1 MDDFLTTAR
10 LAWAPGR
17 VRMESPLVNSYKKP
31 FIFRR
36 LIETFFGGLRLF
48 ASQDV
53 PVYIYLM
60 QILLFSGAPLLC
72 TLFIALEHH
81 GHVTLP
87 QAIFSNGAACL
98 IYAFLTQTLAFCLR
112 NRRSKSRE
120 IEQMNLASDEEVLLF
135 DSPIGARTWAFLIRE
150 KRLIAS
156 IIVHSVVCGIVCGSA
171 VYYVRPK
178 TILEYNVS
186 WGLSLAYTIIGL
198 ITVGSG
204 VWPLIG
210 GPTPEPALYRP
221 LPFDLGLLSR
231 PLHILF
237 CVLIYHI
244 HVVYP
249 HVAWLSIL
257 DMIGHIIF
265 ISFLILW
272 LLGIMPPIDAFV
284 FWLLEQW
291 IVVALGGSPVCSDG
305 HLIGYS
311 FFGTLSLFNV
321 ATMPT
326 FDSKMIIAAGWGFFL
341 SLDIGWMIASLLSH
355 HVKFLTGMSGKY
367 EETHPVGGRTSLRR
381 VTCRRELAFFLPLF
395 IAVMAISIGIH
406 LPNMAWYGE
415 ISAAVQGANKTIE
428 DVKMLQF
435 FQRPFLFEDSARNIT
450 GSVILVITALLL
462 ILNEFQKVY
471 ILGLFKNPL
480 YAYQKRIQK
489 SFLMYIVSQF
499 IQLGCP
505 FISMLFLHQVITA
518 ELYLQVTP
526 IPRTFTHLLYTIP
539 VVRCFRGI
547 WQFSQAYFIQLSAF
561 FLLDLIY
568 RETDLLLGSWGS
580 FPPATRIF
588 FISLS
593 YLWGTRFVQRLSTV
607 IIFMLTS
614 VLESK
619 QRSPRLWFL
628 IGFNIGLFPILLCV
642 LAVSS
647 ITAAPLLPLFTL
659 PIFLLGFPRPLRS
672 WPYPVGR
679 ASNSCEDSV
688 YYEQLTPHVIFAMHN
703 LLQSGS
709 LGLVEPGE
717 HFLLRFEDRFL
728 WIQILECG
736 YTFQYYSVKGLELQ
750 ETSCHT
756 AEASRVD
763 ANFSRAF
770 DSHGAEGPTCLNP
783 HAAHTLTPLT
793 QINVLGYSDTKNVL
807 TGVIDSPDTL
817 KVVNDY
823 FQKALLYVIF
833 DCIVNRSAL
842 LGNSF
847 IEVERRTSSSA
858 NSRSGDVLKSLPKL
872 SRRTEVHFEE
882 NVPLN
887 DMEEGQEQN
896 KDRVST
902 MSGRISQLSSKTP
915 SGRSSRLAW
924 IDDQRLYGPVVEISP
939 PSSWDDS
946 EDPLDQSSSKKRRLN
961 PKRNED
967 IMNAKNKDRNQTSL
981 PPIHS
986 KPQTYLSSLEDLT
999 DVSDKVQFLPGI
1011 MYDSSSDDGLEAH
1024 AVGGQPK
1031 ATHRSKLK
1039 SPAKINM
1046 RVISRTELRTPIYNS
1061 PLSAALAPSSSWF
1074 LDLPLESEMI
1084 DEVQD
1089 NFPHAWFKFLL
1100 NHFGRMYVENRS
1112 HRSAD
1117 SKASRA
1123 SRGSGPSSTKSAGD
1137 KEDQIQRMQYDE
1149 TLEESYRYL
1158 IGACHVIVLGSDN
1171 HPPTPT
1177 QVYKTF
1183 SGEIPWSMAL
1193 DWLLT
1198 KDLLYELVLR
1208 AYRVGVKLA
1217 LDHTLIGG
1225 ITGWAELLASLDDYC
1240 CNWYLGPDIK
1250 STSEAPANPRG
1261 TASYMRS
1268 DAELAKP
1275 KSWSEA
1281 VKKEVPNL
1289 FSLGYNA
1296 VKGVFT
1302 SHLLSLGKAEI
1313 AVGRLGA
1320 ETVRGL
1326 WASLMMELLYL
1337 TNDDDERYSIQAQ
1350 PGLLRNL
1357 TVQAA
1362 DPPLGYPIFS
1372 SPPLRL
1378 ALIWLNA
1385 TYEQLPQS
1393 RGGEE
1398 GEGSAQGDEEEEP
1411 PSNIFTVSHKST

>member
-1 MDDFLTTAR
+1 
-10 LAWAPGR
+10 
-17 VRMESPLVNSYKKP
+17 MESPLVNSYKKP
-31 FIFRR
+31 FILRR

-48 ASQDV
+48 ASEDV
-53 PVYIYLM
+53 PVYIFLM
-60 QILLFSGAPLLC
+60 QVLLFSGVPLLC

-87 QAIFSNGAACL
+87 QAVFSNAAVCG
-98 IYAFLTQTLAFCLR
+98 IYAFLIQGLAFCLR

-120 IEQMNLASDEEVLLF
+120 IEQMNLATDEEVLLF
-135 DSPIGARTWAFLIRE
+135 DSPIGSRTWAFLIRE

-156 IIVHSVVCGIVCGSA
+156 IFVHSIVCGIVCGSA
-171 VYYVRPK
+171 VYYIRPR
-178 TILEYNVS
+178 TILEFNVS
-186 WGLSLAYTIIGL
+186 WSVSLAYTIVGL

-210 GPTPEPALYRP
+210 GPTPEPAMYRP
-221 LPFDLGLLSR
+221 LPFDLALLSR
-231 PLHILF
+231 PLHILI
-237 CVLIYHI
+237 CVLIYHV

-249 HVAWLSIL
+249 QVFWLSVL
-257 DMIGHIIF
+257 DIICHLIF
-265 ISFLILW
+265 IFLLILW
-272 LLGIMPPIDAFV
+272 LLGVMPPIDALV

-291 IVVALGGSPVCSDG
+291 IVVGLGGSPVSSDG
-305 HLIGYS
+305 HLIAYS

-326 FDSKMIIAAGWGFFL
+326 FDSKMIVAAGWGFFL
-341 SLDIGWMIASLLSH
+341 SLDIGWMVASLLSH
-355 HVKFLTGMSGKY
+355 HVKFLTGLSGKY
-367 EETHPVGGRTSLRR
+367 EETQPIGGKISLRR
-381 VTCRRELAFFLPLF
+381 VTCRRELVFFLPLF
-395 IAVMAISIGIH
+395 IAVMATSMGIH
-406 LPNMAWYGE
+406 LPNMEWYRE
-415 ISAAVQGANKTIE
+415 IFEAVQGANATIE
-428 DVKMLQF
+428 DVKKLQF
-435 FQRPFLFEDSARNIT
+435 FQRPLLFEDYARNIT
-450 GSVILVITALLL
+450 GTAILVITALLL

-471 ILGLFKNPL
+471 LLGLFKNPL
-480 YAYQKRIQK
+480 YAYHKKIQK
-489 SFLMYIVSQF
+489 SFLLYIVSQF
-499 IQLGCP
+499 LQVGCP

-526 IPRTFTHLLYTIP
+526 VPRTFTHLLYTIP

-561 FLLDLIY
+561 FILDLIY
-568 RETDLLLGSWGS
+568 RETDLSLGSWGS
-580 FPPATRIF
+580 FPPAVRIF
-588 FISLS
+588 FISMS
-593 YLWGTRFVQRLSTV
+593 YLWGIRFLQRLSTV
-607 IIFMLTS
+607 ILFMLTS
-614 VLESK
+614 ILESK
-619 QRSPRLWFL
+619 QRSPRIWFL
-628 IGFNIGLFPILLCV
+628 IGFNIGLLPILLCV
-642 LAVSS
+642 LAVST

-659 PIFLLGFPRPLRS
+659 PIFLMGFPRPLRS

-679 ASNSCEDSV
+679 ASNSCEDSI
-688 YYEQLTPHVIFAMHN
+688 YYEQLTPHVVFAMHN

-770 DSHGAEGPTCLNP
+770 DNHNADGATHLNP
-783 HAAHTLTPLT
+783 HTAHTLTPLA
-793 QINVLGYSDTKNVL
+793 QINVLGYSDTRNVL

-823 FQKALLYVIF
+823 FQKALLYIMF

-842 LGNSF
+842 LRNSY

-882 NVPLN
+882 GVPLN
-887 DMEEGQEQN
+887 DMEEVMEQN
-896 KDRVST
+896 KDQVST
-902 MSGRISQLSSKTP
+902 TSGRISQLSSKAP

-924 IDDQRLYGPVVEISP
+924 IDDQRLYGPREEISP
-939 PSSWDDS
+939 PSSWDDT
-946 EDPLDQSSSKKRRLN
+946 EDPLDQSSSKRRKQN
-961 PKRNED
+961 PQRNED
-967 IMNAKNKDRNQTSL
+967 IMNAKNKDRTQTSL

-986 KPQTYLSSLEDLT
+986 KPQTFLSSMEDLT

-1011 MYDSSSDDGLEAH
+1011 MYDSSSDDGLEERV
-1024 AVGGQPK
+1024 VGGQPNL
-1031 ATHRSKLK
+1031 THRSKHK
-1039 SPAKINM
+1039 SPAKVNV
-1046 RVISRTELRTPIYNS
+1046 RVISRTDLRTPIYNS

-1112 HRSAD
+1112 QHSAD
-1117 SKASRA
+1117 SKTSR
-1123 SRGSGPSSTKSAGD
+1123 SSNSSGPSSTKVGGD

-1149 TLEESYRYL
+1149 TLEESYRYI
-1158 IGACHVIVLGSDN
+1158 IGACHVIVLGLDN
-1171 HPPTPT
+1171 HPPTPM

-1193 DWLLT
+1193 DWLH
-1198 KDLLYELVLR
+1198 KKELLYELILK

-1225 ITGWAELLASLDDYC
+1225 ITGWAELLTSLDDYC
-1240 CNWYLGPDIK
+1240 CNWYLGPDVR
-1250 STSEAPANPRG
+1250 SNVEVPATSRT
-1261 TASYMRS
+1261 TASYMRE

-1275 KSWSEA
+1275 KSWPEA
-1281 VKKEVPNL
+1281 VRKEVPNL

-1302 SHLLSLGKAEI
+1302 SHLLTLGKAEI

-1393 RGGEE
+1393 RVGEE
-1398 GEGSAQGDEEEEP
+1398 GEGDEWGDEEESLSPE
-1411 PSNIFTVSHKST
+1411 IFTVSDKSA